1 MSLPAALVALGI
13 TQRKPRDARHRKLTE
28 AMLSLLQEEA
38 RKRAFLLSYDDLTAR
53 TGLSRGSLRVLMGQ
67 LIREAKTGKARV
79 HRGTDRGQL
88 VDIVNGSEW

>member
-1 MSLPAALVALGI
+1 MSINLESLGLK
-13 TQRKPRDARHRKLTE
+13 QRPVRPARHRKLTE
-28 AMLSLLQEEA
+28 AMLSLLTEEA
-38 RKRAFLLSYDDLTAR
+38 RKRASLQTYSYLAEQ

-67 LIREAKTGKARV
+67 LIREQKTGATRV